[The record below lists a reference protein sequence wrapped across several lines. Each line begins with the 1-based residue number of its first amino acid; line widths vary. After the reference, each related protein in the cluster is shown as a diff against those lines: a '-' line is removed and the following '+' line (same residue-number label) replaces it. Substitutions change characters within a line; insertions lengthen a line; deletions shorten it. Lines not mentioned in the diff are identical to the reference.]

1 MLKYFFIFFV
11 FLKFNNLAQ
20 QVDSLKVNDTIQQK
34 NAIKKTYSKA
44 RRAAIYSACLPGL
57 GQGYNKKYFKIPI
70 IYAGIAG
77 FGYMFYAN
85 NKKYNYYRSALLLSI
100 NNNGV
105 AQADGRNYST
115 DQLQILKLDYKKYRD
130 YGVIGMGIIY
140 LLNIIDANVDGH
152 LKTFD
157 VSDDLSLN
165 INPWQNKYYLGNNN
179 YKTAYGLSLTLNFK

>member
-1 MLKYFFIFFV
+1 MLKYFLIFFV
-11 FLKFNNLAQ
+11 LFKFNVVAQ
-20 QVDSLKVNDTIQQK
+20 QLDSLKINDTIQKQ
-34 NAIKKTYSKA
+34 NNTKKTYSKA

-57 GQGYNKKYFKIPI
+57 GQGYNKKYWKIPI
-70 IYAGIAG
+70 IYAGLGG

-85 NKKYNYYRSALLLSI
+85 NKKYNYYRTALLLSI

-105 AQADGRNYST
+105 AEADGRIYST
-115 DQLQILKLDYKKYRD
+115 DQLQVLKLDYKKYRD

-157 VSDDLSLN
+157 VSDDLSLH
-165 INPWQNKYYLGNNN
+165 INPWQNKYGIGNSN
-179 YKTAYGLSLTLNFK
+179 YKTAYGLSITLNFK